1 MMPPDAL
8 HAADLELRNRILR
21 GDRAAAEA
29 LFERSI
35 DTLYEF
41 VHYRV
46 GGDRG
51 IAEAIVQ
58 DTLLVGCERL
68 ADFQGRSSLHT
79 WLCGIAKNRIRT
91 LRRKKQP
98 IPLDDLLDQVDP
110 EIDMILLGVETDEIP
125 DAVLERRET
134 RELVGAALSSLP
146 PGYREALL
154 AKYVDELPVSE
165 IARRHGK
172 TEKAAESILTR
183 ARVAF
188 VKVFELLARRRGG
201 AP

>member
-1 MMPPDAL
+1 MPTPDAL
-8 HAADLELRNRILR
+8 HADDFELRNRILK
-21 GDRAAAEA
+21 GDRAAAES

-35 DTLYEF
+35 DAVYEF

-58 DTLLVGCERL
+58 DTLLVACDRL
-68 ADFQGRSSLHT
+68 ADFQGRSSIHT
-79 WLCGIAKNRIRT
+79 WLCGIAKNKIRQ
-91 LRRKKQP
+91 LRKKKQP
-98 IPLDDLLDQVDP
+98 IALDDLLDQVDP
-110 EIDMILLGVETDEIP
+110 EIDLILLGIETEEIP

-146 PGYREALL
+146 PGYRDALVQ
-154 AKYVDELPVSE
+154 KYVDELPVAE

-172 TEKAAESILTR
+172 SEKAAESILTR

-201 AP
+201 LP